1 MRRRDFIKVV
11 GGTAIAWPVMAR
23 AQQAEQ
29 IRRIGV
35 LMNRPAND
43 QEGLA
48 RLTAF
53 QQTLQQL
60 GWTEGANVRIDVCWG
75 ADDVGRERGCAT
87 DLIARKPS
95 IFFASGTLSV
105 TALQLVSGN
114 LPIVFVGV
122 TDPVGAGFVDSL
134 ARPGGNVTGFMIYEY
149 SLSAKWL
156 ELLKQIA
163 PSVSRVAVIRNP
175 ENPVGVALFS
185 AIQAAAQPH
194 GIEVSPID
202 SRRDAGEIERAIT
215 TFAHSPNGGLI
226 LTPNAALMVAGH
238 NLIISLAAQYK
249 LPTIYPFE
257 YMVREGGLMAYVP
270 DIIDHS
276 RSAAGYVDRILR
288 GEKPSDLPVQQATN
302 VALHINLKTAKALGL
317 SVPNSLIGRA
327 DHVIE

>member
-185 AIQAAAQPH
+185 AIQATAQPL

-226 LTPNAALMVAGH
+226 LTPNAASMVAGH

-249 LPTIYPFE
+249 LPTIYPFD

-276 RSAAGYVDRILR
+276 RNAAGYVDRILR
-288 GEKPSDLPVQQATN
+288 GEKPADLPVQQATN

>member
-1 MRRRDFIKVV
+1 MRRRDFIKVI
-11 GGTAIAWPVMAR
+11 GGAAVAWPLVAR
-23 AQQAEQ
+23 AQQVEQ

-35 LMNRPAND
+35 LMNKAAND
-43 QEGLA
+43 PEGQA

-53 QQTLQQL
+53 QQTMQQL
-60 GWTEGANVRIDVCWG
+60 GWTDASNVRIDVCWG
-75 ADDVGRERGCAT
+75 ADDIDGERKCAA
-87 DLIARKPS
+87 DLVARKPS
-95 IFFASGTLSV
+95 IFLASGTLSV
-105 TALQLVSGN
+105 TALQRASRN

-149 SLSAKWL
+149 SLGAKWL

-175 ENPVGVALFS
+175 ENPVGMALFS
-185 AIQAAAQPH
+185 AIQVAAQPL

-202 SRRDAGEIERAIT
+202 SRRDAGEIERVIT
-215 TFAHSPNGGLI
+215 TLAHAPNGGLI
-226 LTPNAALMVAGH
+226 LTPNAASMNAGYD
-238 NLIISLAAQYK
+238 LIISLAARYK

-257 YMVREGGLMAYVP
+257 YMVRKGGLMAYVP
-270 DIIDHS
+270 NIIDQA
-276 RSAAGYVDRILR
+276 RGAAAYIDRILK
-288 GEKPSDLPVQQATN
+288 GEKPADLPVQQATN
-302 VALHINLKTAKALGL
+302 VELYINLKTAKALGL